1 MEHDQCNGSYCSLDE
16 PSIQQ
21 PTKPLEIYHFL
32 DVTQTDGLRLIPVLK
47 KLELEYGHL
56 FRLRTIA
63 TIPCAPSRSA
73 CDMSPLL
80 ILKAIELQGKTFGM
94 RFMRR
99 LRMLHNV
106 EGESAYTRSS
116 LIRLAEALT
125 EFGLDLEEFHRDVES
140 NTIQLML
147 EKETQ
152 LVTEWDVRVLPTLA
166 FIGDEEAIKAEG
178 AYEYLIYVSI
188 LNELLDQPVE
198 KQPKPPLE
206 HFLKRYETATTSEIA
221 FIYDVSEAQ
230 IEHELKKLALQQKC
244 VSLSYCDGKVW
255 RHLKDSAH
263 A

>member
-1 MEHDQCNGSYCSLDE
+1 MEHEQCNGSYCSLDE

-56 FRLRTIA
+56 FRIRTIA

-80 ILKAIELQGKTFGM
+80 ILKAIELQGKPLGM

-106 EGESAYTRSS
+106 EGERAYSRTS
-116 LIRLAEALT
+116 LMHLAEALT
-125 EFGLDLEEFHRDVES
+125 EFGLDLAEFHRDIES
-140 NTIQLML
+140 DTIQLML
-147 EKETQ
+147 EKETE
-152 LVTEWDVRVLPTLA
+152 LVTDWDVRILPTLA
-166 FIGDEEAIKAEG
+166 FVGDEEAIKAEG
-178 AYEYLIYVSI
+178 HYEYLIYVSI
-188 LNELLDQPVE
+188 LNELLEQPFE
-198 KQPKPPLE
+198 KQEKPPLE
-206 HFLKRYETATTSEIA
+206 QFLRRYDTATTSEIA
-221 FIYDVSEAQ
+221 FIYDATEAQ
-230 IEHELKKLALQQKC
+230 VEHELKKLMLQQKC

>member
-1 MEHDQCNGSYCSLDE
+1 MEHAQCNGSYCSLDE

-73 CDMSPLL
+73 CDMSPLV

-106 EGESAYTRSS
+106 EGESAYSRSS
-116 LIRLAEALT
+116 LMRLAEALT
-125 EFGLDLEEFHRDVES
+125 EYGLDLDEFHRDVS
-140 NTIQLML
+140 SDTIQQML
-147 EKETQ
+147 EKETE
-152 LVTEWDVRVLPTLA
+152 LVTEWDVRILPTLA
-166 FIGDEEAIKAEG
+166 FVGDEEAIKAEG
-178 AYEYLIYVSI
+178 PYEYLVYVSI
-188 LNELLDQPVE
+188 LSELLDHTIE

-206 HFLKRYETATTSEIA
+206 QFLRRYETATTAEIA
-221 FIYDVSEAQ
+221 FIYDAPESQ
-230 IEHELKKLALQQKC
+230 IEHELKKLVLQQKC
-244 VSLSYCDGKVW
+244 ASLSYCDGKVW

>member
-1 MEHDQCNGSYCSLDE
+1 MEHEQCNGSYCSLDE

-106 EGESAYTRSS
+106 EGESAYSRSS
-116 LIRLAEALT
+116 LIALAEALS

-140 NTIQLML
+140 NTIQRML

-152 LVTEWDVRVLPTLA
+152 LVTEWDVRILPTLA

-178 AYEYLIYVSI
+178 SYEYLIYVSI
-188 LNELLDQPVE
+188 LNELLDQPFE
-198 KQPKPPLE
+198 KQAKPPLE
-206 HFLKRYETATTSEIA
+206 QFLRRYETATTSEIA
-221 FIYDVSEAQ
+221 FIYDATEAQ

-244 VSLSYCDGKVW
+244 VSHSYCDGKVW

-263 A
+263 V